1 MSHVLILCFFMLILL
16 KHTRTR
22 NHRKIMPDFLVSIG
36 PNRIISSI
44 IQTRTRNSESDIT
57 TLILFL
63 LSKNILDNYH
73 CKSTTTKTTPSPS
86 QVLIWLII
94 LLFCSKST
102 NERTQRQ
109 LISSYL
115 SRNDPNL
122 SLVFLAIHLLR
133 QTTTVLNY
141 FQYTTVCFM
150 SIRRRLYFFFD
161 NSKPPIDR

>member
-1 MSHVLILCFFMLILL
+1 M
-16 KHTRTR
+16 
-22 NHRKIMPDFLVSIG
+22 RK
-36 PNRIISSI
+36 
-44 IQTRTRNSESDIT
+44 SEADT
-57 TLILFL
+57 TTFILFL
-63 LSKNILDNYH
+63 LNKNILGNYH

-86 QVLIWLII
+86 EVLISLII

-102 NERTQRQ
+102 NERTQIQ

-133 QTTTVLNY
+133 QITTVLNC

-150 SIRRRLYFFFD
+150 SIGPRLYFFFD
-161 NSKPPIDR
+161 NSKSLTHR